1 MARPEKE
8 AAVAEIAEIFK
19 KSTGVFVADYKG
31 LSVERITDLRSK
43 CREEKV
49 SFMVVK
55 NTLARIAAR
64 EAGFDEMVE
73 YLKGPSAIAYS
84 YDDPSAPARIM
95 SEFAK
100 KDKKDLPVIKMTIFE
115 GQFYGPEKVEIIAKL
130 PSKQELLS
138 QLLGGFN
145 APLQGF
151 VGTLHGL
158 MSKFVRVL
166 DAVKEK
172 KETEA

>member
-8 AAVAEIAEIFK
+8 TAVAEIAEILK
-19 KSTGVFVADYKG
+19 DATSVFVTDYKG

-43 CREEKV
+43 CRESKV
-49 SFMVVK
+49 SYMVVK
-55 NTLARIAAR
+55 NTLARIAAK
-64 EAGFDEMVE
+64 EAGFDEMVD
-73 YLKGPSAIAYS
+73 YLKGPSAIAFS
-84 YDDPSAPARIM
+84 YDDPSAPARII

-100 KDKKDLPVIKMTIFE
+100 KDKDNLPEIKMTIFE
-115 GQFYGPEKVEIIAKL
+115 GQFYGPEKVEHIASL
-130 PSKQELLS
+130 PTKTELIS
-138 QLLGGFN
+138 MLLGGFN

-158 MSKFVRVL
+158 LSKTVRTL
-166 DAVKEK
+166 AAIQEK